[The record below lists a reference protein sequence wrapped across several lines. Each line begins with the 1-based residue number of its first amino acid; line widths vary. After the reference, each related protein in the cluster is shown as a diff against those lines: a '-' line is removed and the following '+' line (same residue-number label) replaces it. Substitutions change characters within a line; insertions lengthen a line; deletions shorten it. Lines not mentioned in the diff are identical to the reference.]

1 MKRGSPN
8 PGKRVH
14 INTLSYKSFLFLL
27 LVVVFIVIFLVVTEP
42 VKEAPT
48 REIPPLQV
56 DVTRL
61 HKEDLLPR
69 LELTGY
75 LQPARKA
82 KLHFELSGQITG
94 RLVEAGQSV
103 REETVLLRLAEGDFL
118 DKVKEAEA
126 RLAQEKAAIERDRQ
140 LLSYVITNREL
151 QEAEVARMEKLG
163 QASLASQ
170 SKYGETLQN
179 LLRLQVEE
187 ENLRY
192 SVGIAAAR
200 LQLRESALRQAR
212 RNVARTR
219 LTAPFDGVVNAVNAE
234 KGDYVTPGQTVVEI
248 VQVDSMDL
256 YVEVSGRVAA
266 TLRNGQKV
274 LVEADGKSREGRI
287 IALQRAPDPST
298 FTFGVRIRV
307 AGAGL
312 LSGSLARA
320 LVMQPPLRDVLTV
333 PVSAIAREGDAA
345 AVFVVR
351 DGVVSRV
358 PVILG
363 RRVEGRQVVSG
374 ALEEGA
380 LVVSRDVA
388 LLENGLRVIA
398 RQAP

>member
-1 MKRGSPN
+1 M
-8 PGKRVH
+8 H

-27 LVVVFIVIFLVVTEP
+27 LLVVSIVFFLVVTEP
-42 VKEAPT
+42 VKEAPVQ
-48 REIPPLQV
+48 EIPPLQV
-56 DVTRL
+56 DVARI

-82 KLHFELSGQITG
+82 KLHFELSGQITA
-94 RLVEAGQSV
+94 RLVEAGEPV
-103 REETVLLRLAEGDFL
+103 ERGAVLLRMAEGDFL
-118 DKVKEAEA
+118 DKVKEAQA
-126 RLAQEKAAIERDRQ
+126 RLTQEQAAIGRDRQ
-140 LLSYVITNREL
+140 LLKYVITNREL

-192 SVGIAAAR
+192 SVEIAAAR
-200 LQLRESALRQAR
+200 LQLRESALRQAQ

-219 LTAPFDGVVNAVNAE
+219 LTAPFNGVVNLINAE
-234 KGDYVTPGQTVVEI
+234 KGDYVTPGQAILEI
-248 VQVDSMDL
+248 VQVDDMDL
-256 YVEVSGRVAA
+256 YVEVDGGAAA
-266 TLRNGQKV
+266 TLHRGQPV
-274 LVEADGKSREGRI
+274 TVETGGGSRQGRI
-287 IALQRAPDPST
+287 IALQRDPDPAT
-298 FTFGVRIRV
+298 FTFGVRIRM

-312 LSGSLARA
+312 LPGSLARA
-320 LVMQPPLRDVLTV
+320 VIQQPPLRDVLTA
-333 PVSAIAREGDAA
+333 PVTAIARDKETA

-351 DGVVSRV
+351 DGMVARV
-358 PVILG
+358 PVTLG
-363 RRVEGRQVVSG
+363 RRVGERRVVSG

-388 LLENGLRVIA
+388 LLEDGLRVIA
-398 RQAP
+398 GQAHE